1 MNESLLIISTSAL
14 YAFLGSIIPVIIWL
28 WFWLKEDPHPNPR
41 KILIATFFGGVL
53 GVPVALMGE
62 IVAAETAGY
71 LGLLAENSYPFILL
85 FVWAGIE
92 EFTKYKAASFIALH
106 RLGFNEPIDAPIY
119 LVTAALGFAAFENT
133 IFLFN
138 AFQEAPMLG
147 LITGQLR
154 FLGATLLHVT
164 ASGIVG
170 VSIAYSFFHKESRK
184 RNVFGGLFT
193 ATLLHALFN
202 FFILKQESG
211 GALQVFIGVWVAAII
226 LMVLLEKV
234 KRIRPPYKLPRMH
247 SS

>member
-1 MNESLLIISTSAL
+1 MNESLIIVSTSAL
-14 YAFLGSIIPVIIWL
+14 YAFLGSIIPIIVWL

-41 KILIATFFGGVL
+41 RILIATFFGGAL
-53 GVPVALMGE
+53 AVPVALTGE
-62 IVAAETAGY
+62 IVAVEVANY
-71 LGLLAENSYPFILL
+71 LGIFAKNSFPFVLL

-92 EFTKYKAASFIALH
+92 EFAKYKATSFIALH
-106 RLGFNEPIDAPIY
+106 RPGFNEPIDAPVY
-119 LVTAALGFAAFENT
+119 LVTAALGFAAFENA

-170 VSIAYSFFHKESRK
+170 VSIAYSFFHAESRK

-202 FFILKQESG
+202 FFILKQENGS
-211 GALQVFIGVWVAAII
+211 ALQVFIGVWVAAVV
-226 LMVLLEKV
+226 LMILLEKV
-234 KRIRPPYKLPRMH
+234 KRLRPPYRMPRIR
-247 SS
+247 

>member
-41 KILIATFFGGVL
+41 RILIATFLGGAL
-53 GVPVALMGE
+53 AVPIALIGE
-62 IVAAETAGY
+62 ILAAKSAEAIGIFNETTF
-71 LGLLAENSYPFILL
+71 PFMLL
-85 FVWAGIE
+85 FAWAGIE
-92 EFTKYKAASFIALH
+92 EFTKYKATSIIALH
-106 RLGFNEPIDAPIY
+106 RPGFNEPIDAPIY
-119 LVTAALGFAAFENT
+119 LITAALGFAAFENT

-138 AFQEAPMLG
+138 AFQEAPVLG

-170 VSIAYSFFHKESRK
+170 VSIAYSFFHAESRK

-193 ATLLHALFN
+193 ATLLHTLFN
-202 FFILKQESG
+202 FFILKQENG
-211 GALQVFIGVWVAAII
+211 NALQVFIGVWIAAII
-226 LMVLLEKV
+226 FMLLLEKV
-234 KRIRPPYKLPRMH
+234 KRIRPPYKFPRMR